1 MRFLFITH
9 IQNAKQSLK
18 ASRMRSTLTMIGVT
32 IGVASITT
40 ILALSGGASKVVSDQ
55 VDTLGGNIAVVRPGK
70 VDNPLSSITQIQA
83 ERSFTTSTLAEND
96 LTTIKKIDHVKAA
109 APVMILSGLIKG
121 DHTAPTNSPIIASTP
136 ELSSISHLKVNNGE
150 YLNDDVKQ
158 DTVVIGMQLSINVFG
173 TQNSL
178 GKTLIIRGLPFTVI
192 GVLKYMD
199 QPINYNGVDF
209 DNTAIIN
216 FAYGKVLNQGVA
228 QIQQIDVQAD
238 SVRNLSQAIITLN
251 KNILVNHQN
260 QVDFSVLSGAQ
271 IAQPTSQLFYAIAGV
286 SAAVA
291 AISLLVGGIGI
302 MNIMLVTVA
311 ERTREIGIRKALGA
325 SNSDIAWQFLI
336 ESLAISLGG
345 GIAGYLLGNA
355 IAFLASTTVLTF
367 YPIISW
373 QIAVTSIGV
382 SLVIGLIFGLYP
394 AVRAAKK
401 DPIDSL
407 RQYN

>member
-1 MRFLFITH
+1 MRFLFIIH
-9 IQNAKQSLK
+9 IQNARQSLQ
-18 ASRMRSTLTMIGVT
+18 ASRLRSILTMIGVT
-32 IGVASITT
+32 IGVASITA
-40 ILALSGGASKVVSDQ
+40 ILALSGGASKIVSDQ

-83 ERSFTTSTLAEND
+83 ERSFTTSTLTEND
-96 LTTIKKIDHVKAA
+96 LKSIKSVPHISYA
-109 APVMILSGLIKG
+109 APVMILSGVMKG
-121 DHTAPTNSPIIASTP
+121 DYDAPTNSPIVASTP
-136 ELSSISHLKVNNGE
+136 DLATISNLTINNGE
-150 YLNDDVKQ
+150 YLNDGVKQ
-158 DTVVIGMQLSINVFG
+158 DTVVIGMQLAINVFG

-178 GKTLIIRGLPFTVI
+178 GKTLTIRGLPFTVI

-199 QPINYNGVDF
+199 QPINYNGVDY

-216 FAYGKVLNQGVA
+216 FEYGKVLNQGVA
-228 QIQQIDVQAD
+228 QIQQIDVKAD
-238 SVRNLSQAIITLN
+238 SVAHLSRAIINVN
-251 KNILVNHQN
+251 KLLLKNHQN

-291 AISLLVGGIGI
+291 GISLLVGGIGI

-336 ESLAISLGG
+336 ESFALSLGG
-345 GIAGYLLGNA
+345 GIAGYILGNA
-355 IAFLASTTVLTF
+355 IAFLAGTTILTF
-367 YPIISW
+367 YPVITW
-373 QIAVTSIGV
+373 QIAAVSIGV
-382 SLVIGLIFGLYP
+382 SLSIGLLFGLYP
-394 AVRAAKK
+394 AVRASHK